1 MWKRKLIIAGVCALS
16 GLSVGA
22 VRGYTPSLS
31 DLRAP
36 SAPAEAEGAQYR
48 ELVRENLARLIKSR
62 QRLLVDPAQV
72 RVAELSAEESLIG
85 RPFVAFFSAAS
96 PERPTAARDL
106 YMMQAVMGANALPI
120 SFTPPRN
127 ITENSTSEDHLFDVL
142 EPTSGGGVRALYAQL
157 DEAGACRAITQLEWG
172 GARESQGEGPSL
184 ISQLKQAK
192 QYDRWEEPRWVTLR
206 FKEPLHRCTAH
217 FVNEG
222 VSFVA
227 QSDLVDF
234 FSVDLKAL
242 TVSPSGAGVDLIS
255 TPRERTQLL
264 EGAQE
269 LLLRYGLITE
279 EEHLALTGARA
290 TLSHVIEKNL
300 YELLVDQS
308 DPRQHRPVGDVS
320 SMSDGRRPHW
330 YPPKIDVRGGLKGEG
345 EWRPVQV
352 GDERSPMI
360 LKSFIR
366 LDELHPYRAIQ
377 LYAFDTRRLGL
388 HFVGG
393 ADPARLALEGVG
405 SGRVRQPHAKDLVA
419 AFNGGPVPD
428 GAHGLVQDGQAL
440 APARLGL
447 SSVALDSRGR
457 ALFGRLD
464 APTLPRAWQSLRQS
478 FAPLID
484 PRVVNK
490 GFTPPQ
496 SSFGRLDAERLPRSA
511 LGVTAQ
517 GTLVYAW
524 AEAATVEQV
533 SLALRRVGV
542 VFALSLKSDA
552 SQMGLALYPPN
563 APARPA
569 SAKMDLNPDLW
580 REGSDLDFFYLV
592 RAQSLPSALPA
603 RQPSWP
609 EGEGEWRPVAH
620 QDVDPLLATSFLS
633 TDRVG
638 DEVMLTRLDGDRLQ
652 LNLAL
657 GYGRPSGDQER
668 PLPTAPTARLPLGRL
683 SSTLGLKALGR
694 LVSPPVE
701 GAMTWA
707 SALNGKGRLGV
718 WGTAPLTDHKDWLD
732 LAQGVALLSGGRPAE
747 RAPSAVEGAAVA
759 LGALPDGDLVF
770 ASQARGDLRALTQ
783 ALAAAGVT
791 DAMLLTAEPTAD
803 AGALQAF
810 YEYQGRTFYALP
822 PHDALRPALLGTA
835 QSALVGVSDAFIF
848 TQRTSAQRARFV
860 ETFKGLGQ

>member
-1 MWKRKLIIAGVCALS
+1 MWKRKLIIAGACALAGVS
-16 GLSVGA
+16 AGA
-22 VRGYTPSLS
+22 VKGYTPHIGA
-31 DLRAP
+31 LRTP
-36 SAPAEAEGAQYR
+36 SAPAEAEGAAYR

-62 QRLLVDPAQV
+62 QGLSVDPAQV
-72 RVAELSAEESLIG
+72 RVAELSADESLIG
-85 RPFVAFFSAAS
+85 RPFVAFFSATS
-96 PERPTAARDL
+96 PERPAAARDL

-120 SFTPPRN
+120 SSTPPRN
-127 ITENSTSEDHLFDVL
+127 ITENPTSQDRLFDVL
-142 EPTSGGGVRALYAQL
+142 DPREGGAVRALYGQIRE
-157 DEAGACRAITQLEWG
+157 DGSCRSITQLEWG
-172 GARESQGEGPSL
+172 GAREAQGATL
-184 ISQLKQAK
+184 ITQLKQAK

-206 FKEPLHRCTAH
+206 FKDPLPHCGARFAQ
-217 FVNEG
+217 G
-222 VSFVA
+222 GSGFVA
-227 QSDLVDF
+227 QSESTDF
-234 FSVDLKAL
+234 FKVDLNAL
-242 TVSPSGAGVDLIS
+242 SVSPSGAGVELIS
-255 TPRERTQLL
+255 TPRERPNAI
-264 EGAQE
+264 EGAQD

-290 TLSHVIEKNL
+290 QLAHVLTKNL

-308 DPRQHRPVGDVS
+308 DPRQHRPIGEVS

-345 EWRPVQV
+345 EWRAVQV
-352 GDERSPMI
+352 GEERSPMI
-360 LKSFIR
+360 LKTFIR
-366 LDELHPYRAIQ
+366 LDELHPYRSIQ

-405 SGRVRQPHAKDLVA
+405 SGRVRAAHAQELVA
-419 AFNGGPVPD
+419 AFNGGPDPD
-428 GAHGLVQDGQAL
+428 GSQGIVQEGQAL

-457 ALFGRLD
+457 ALLGRLD
-464 APTLPRAWQSLRQS
+464 TPALPRPWQSLRQS

-496 SSFGRLDAERLPRSA
+496 SPFGRLDAERLPRSA

-542 VFALSLKSDA
+542 VFALSLKSDS
-552 SQMGLALYPPN
+552 SQTGLALYPPS

-569 SAKMDLNPDLW
+569 SPKMDLNPSLW
-580 REGSDLDFFYLV
+580 RDGSDLDFFYLV
-592 RAQSLPSALPA
+592 RAQSLPPALPA

-609 EGEGEWRPVAH
+609 AGEGEWRPVPH

-633 TDRVG
+633 ADKAG
-638 DEVMLTRLDGDRLQ
+638 DEVLLTRLDGDRLQ

-657 GYGRPSGDQER
+657 GLGRPGGDQER
-668 PLPTAPTARLPLGRL
+668 PLPTAPAARLPVGRL

-694 LVSPPVE
+694 LLSPPVE

-707 SALNGKGRLGV
+707 SGLNGKGRLGL
-718 WGTAPLTDHKDWLD
+718 WGAPPLTEQKDWLD
-732 LAQGVALLSGGRPAE
+732 IAQGVALLVGGRPAE
-747 RAPSAVEGAAVA
+747 RAPSRVEGAAVA
-759 LGALPDGDLVF
+759 MGALPDGDIVF
-770 ASQARGDLRALTQ
+770 ATQARGDLRALTR
-783 ALAAAGVT
+783 ALTAAGVT
-791 DAMLLTAEPTAD
+791 DAMLLTAEPTAE
-803 AGALQAF
+803 AGTLQAF

-822 PHDALRPALLGTA
+822 PHDALRPALLGTE
-835 QSALVGVSDAFIF
+835 QSALVGVSDSFIL
-848 TQRTSAQRARFV
+848 TQRASAQRARFV
-860 ETFKGLGQ
+860 ETFKQLGE